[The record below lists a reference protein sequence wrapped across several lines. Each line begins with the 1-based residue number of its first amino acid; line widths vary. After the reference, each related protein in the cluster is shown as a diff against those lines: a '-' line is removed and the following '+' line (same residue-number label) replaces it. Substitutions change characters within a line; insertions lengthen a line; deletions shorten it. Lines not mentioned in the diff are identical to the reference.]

1 MEIKLEIPEYDKNEG
16 FKYSWENGFE
26 IKIETSNN
34 DILIIANKAGLISMA
49 RQLLTLAQDKVPD
62 GYHFDLD
69 EYGGLEDGSKALII
83 QKI

>member
-1 MEIKLEIPEYDKNEG
+1 MEIKLEIPEYDENEG

-26 IKIETSNN
+26 IKIEALNN

-49 RQLLTLAQDKVPD
+49 MQFLTLAQDKVPD
-62 GYHFDLD
+62 GCHFDLD
-69 EYGGLEDGSKALII
+69 EHGGLEDGSKALFI